1 MLTHAAL
8 LVSMS
13 SQSPEPGAYVFKDRT
28 VYVGAEGE
36 PPDHPTFEYYDTLT
50 RRVGILS
57 PAGRH
62 RYRTAEAPALVFTLD
77 RPTVGVRQKPFVVGD
92 GTDRLGASLWTAA
105 SSKVRPTIV
114 LIHGAD
120 NEDRNM
126 GFLTPYFVS
135 HGLNVLTYDQ
145 RGTGLSAG
153 NWQFTGPIQ
162 KADDIVQLLS
172 HVELDPAV
180 DRKAIGV
187 WGASNG
193 GWVAPAVATKF
204 PLAFMILK
212 SAPSE
217 TIADNVLY
225 EIRQVLLQ
233 HGKFTKTEVSEAL
246 SFESLMFEALATNS
260 HWDEANRAL
269 TAAKNKAW
277 FPYTRIP
284 PGFTAPPPAP
294 MLAALRSALIYDPA
308 PVLARIKTPT
318 LALFGARDR
327 DVDAHDSD
335 ARFRS
340 AFRAAG
346 MGDLT
351 ILTFPGASHLL
362 EPSASGYADEP
373 LQPERFVKGYPES
386 MIVWLHQRG
395 LATRLTNLTVLRR
408 VSPPR
413 YYPLSLD
420 SP

>member
-1 MLTHAAL
+1 MLTHAVL
-8 LVSMS
+8 LVSTS
-13 SQSPEPGAYVFKDRT
+13 LQSPEQGAYVFKDRT

-36 PPDHPTFEYYDTLT
+36 PPEHPTFEYYDTLT

-57 PAGRH
+57 PAGGH
-62 RYRTAEAPALVFTLD
+62 RYRTTEAPVLVFTLD
-77 RPTVGVRQKPFVVGD
+77 RPTVGVQEKPFVVGN
-92 GTDRLGASLWTAA
+92 GTDRLGASLWTAG
-105 SSKVRPTIV
+105 SSKARPTIV
-114 LIHGAD
+114 LVHGAD

-135 HGLNVLTYDQ
+135 HRVNVVTYDQ

-153 NWQFTGPIQ
+153 NWQFTGPTQ
-162 KADDIVQLLS
+162 KADDVVRLLK
-172 HVELDPAV
+172 HVELDAAV

-187 WGASNG
+187 WGVSNG

-212 SAPSE
+212 SASSE

-233 HGKFTKTEVSEAL
+233 HGKFTKTEISEAL

-260 HWDEANRAL
+260 HWDAANRAL
-269 TAAKNKAW
+269 TAARNKAW
-277 FPYTRIP
+277 FSYMRIP

-294 MLAALRSALIYDPA
+294 MLVALRSALIYDPA
-308 PVLARIKTPT
+308 LVLVRVKTPT

-327 DVDAHDSD
+327 NVDAHDSE

-346 MGDLT
+346 MEDLT
-351 ILTFPGASHLL
+351 IVTFPQASHLL

-373 LQPERFVKGYPES
+373 LLPERLVKGYPES
-386 MIVWLHQRG
+386 MIVWLHRRG
-395 LATRLTNLTVLRR
+395 MATHFPASTL
-408 VSPPR
+408 
-413 YYPLSLD
+413 
-420 SP
+420 